1 MKSRASSKQ
10 APPLAEPDHTT
21 KSGSSA
27 APEKTVLNVG
37 CGYPLRQQLHASFQ
51 GPGWREVRH
60 DIDTRSEPEIVCPLT
75 DMEPVASGSV
85 DAIWSSH
92 NLAHLYR
99 HEVPLALGEFVRV
112 LRPGG
117 LLLLAV
123 LDLQKIA
130 QLVIA
135 DDSLDDAVFRTPSG
149 PITPLDMIF
158 GHTDSIGEGAEYMSH
173 KSGFTASTLR
183 TLLADAGFVEIG
195 VARVDYDLRARA
207 QKPAE

>member
-1 MKSRASSKQ
+1 MNSRASSAQ
-10 APPLAEPDHTT
+10 TPPLAEPDPTI
-21 KSGSSA
+21 KSGSST

-75 DMEPVASGSV
+75 DMEPVAAGSV
-85 DAIWSSH
+85 DAIWSPH
-92 NLAHLYR
+92 NLGHLYR
-99 HEVPLALGEFVRV
+99 HEVPLALREFLRV
-112 LRPGG
+112 LLPGG

-135 DDSLDDAVFRTPSG
+135 DALDDAVFRTPSG

-183 TLLADAGFVEIG
+183 ALLADAGFVEIG